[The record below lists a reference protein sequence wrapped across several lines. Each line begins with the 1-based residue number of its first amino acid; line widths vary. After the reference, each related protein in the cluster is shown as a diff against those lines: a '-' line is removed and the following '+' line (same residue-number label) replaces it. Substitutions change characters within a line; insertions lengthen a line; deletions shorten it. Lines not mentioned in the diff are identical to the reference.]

1 MPDPAA
7 APDIAPPIN
16 LTASTGFFTGV
27 ASAIIHGA
35 ASVYH
40 EILTIED
47 DVTKWTANNP
57 ALIPLMTYAL
67 DLANSYASR
76 LGIPTYAISLIL
88 EDILAALKLMA
99 ANDPTVGSGM
109 MNAGVN
115 TMPPLPA
122 NEAALEAKA
131 AAQPTSTVAGA
142 VKAAGSALSASVLA
156 IGLALGLTACEPG
169 PATTSTSTSTTTT
182 TPPAS
187 TPAQLALTA
196 IEAGYTL
203 LANDAAACITSG
215 ACSGTVAADIQQAN
229 TAAGAAIDTFKTQV
243 NAGAT
248 VDTAALATLPTIVGS
263 ITKDLTAAG
272 KLSPLADV
280 ATTTGLQMLSL
291 YLNPSVPVTVTLP
304 ASS

>member
-7 APDIAPPIN
+7 APAIAPPIN

-57 ALIPLMTYAL
+57 TLIPLMTYAL
-67 DLANSYASR
+67 ELANSYASR

-131 AAQPTSTVAGA
+131 AAQPTSTVAAVGA
-142 VKAAGSALSASVLA
+142 KIGLFVLA
-156 IGLALGLTACEPG
+156 AGLALGLSACQPG
-169 PATTSTSTSTTTT
+169 PTTTSTSTSTTTT
-182 TPPAS
+182 TPTAS
-187 TPAQLALTA
+187 SPAQLALTA

-248 VDTAALATLPTIVGS
+248 VDTAALATLPAIVGS

-280 ATTTGLQMLSL
+280 AITTGLQMLSL